1 MTIKKR
7 TQFTGLSIRVFGFIL
22 LSSFIN
28 AQAQLAIEE
37 KISSIE
43 ASYLKP
49 RNALIDYILDT
60 GDTINI
66 DIASAPE
73 LSGTYTIDAQ
83 GEIYIKKIKYIYIRG
98 LTIKDLTKLLEKRY
112 EEILINPDIY
122 ITIATFKPIKVFIKG
137 EVRSPGLVKFPAYIS
152 ENIDTILNPIE
163 IPKKIDKDESI
174 VKSSIKR
181 SKFLGL
187 VNSEKIEGS
196 QSFSTKKLKN
206 KSKLKIERKTDY
218 VSTLSNAIKSA
229 GGLTSLSDIS
239 NIEIVREIPIGKGG
253 GKKRAIVDF
262 LYYANNPDLKNDFR
276 LFNGDS
282 IYIPALKEQN
292 PEIVSNSIFSGLSP
306 KFIDVDVQGQIE
318 NPGIVTIPFEGSL
331 SDVMGLTGPRKPL
344 SGKVFLIRY
353 DKDGTLKRENIKY
366 SATATPGSR
375 NNPFLFDGDLITVKN
390 SILGRTSGTLKAVTE
405 PFVGIY
411 STKELIENITGN

>member
-1 MTIKKR
+1 VTIKKR

-137 EVRSPGLVKFPAYIS
+137 EVRSPGLV
-152 ENIDTILNPIE
+152 
-163 IPKKIDKDESI
+163 
-174 VKSSIKR
+174 
-181 SKFLGL
+181 
-187 VNSEKIEGS
+187 
-196 QSFSTKKLKN
+196 
-206 KSKLKIERKTDY
+206 
-218 VSTLSNAIKSA
+218 
-229 GGLTSLSDIS
+229 
-239 NIEIVREIPIGKGG
+239 
-253 GKKRAIVDF
+253 
-262 LYYANNPDLKNDFR
+262 
-276 LFNGDS
+276 
-282 IYIPALKEQN
+282 
-292 PEIVSNSIFSGLSP
+292 
-306 KFIDVDVQGQIE
+306 
-318 NPGIVTIPFEGSL
+318 
-331 SDVMGLTGPRKPL
+331 
-344 SGKVFLIRY
+344 
-353 DKDGTLKRENIKY
+353 
-366 SATATPGSR
+366 
-375 NNPFLFDGDLITVKN
+375 
-390 SILGRTSGTLKAVTE
+390 
-405 PFVGIY
+405 
-411 STKELIENITGN
+411 